1 MSTSR
6 FIWAATL
13 LGAALGCR
21 IVDVASNTLGHLR
34 FHQVPLEAANG
45 TATSSRRPGNSLTHS
60 LTHSLT
66 YSLCAVYFSETNE
79 GEREYY
85 LYHTRDSYSGI
96 GRWVINDVIERN
108 TALVSFISH
117 TILYFVHALID
128 NRHI

>member
-6 FIWAATL
+6 LIWAAGW

-60 LTHSLT
+60 LTSLLTHSLT
-66 YSLCAVYFSETNE
+66 ILINYSPTHSLIHSLTFLMNYSLTHSLTLSSILFRNKRRRKRVFSVPYK
-79 GEREYY
+79 R
-85 LYHTRDSYSGI
+85 LLQ
-96 GRWVINDVIERN
+96 RN
-108 TALVSFISH
+108 WALGH
-117 TILYFVHALID
+117 
-128 NRHI
+128 